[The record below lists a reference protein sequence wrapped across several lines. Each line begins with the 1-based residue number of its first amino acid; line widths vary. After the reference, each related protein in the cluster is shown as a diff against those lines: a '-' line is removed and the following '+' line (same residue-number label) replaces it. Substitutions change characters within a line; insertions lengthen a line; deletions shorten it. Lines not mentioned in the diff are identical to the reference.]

1 MPGPAGPLFT
11 AMLLSSGAIHRQA
24 LWRPAISPK
33 GLCPLLSGRGW
44 AAMDRAQRTA
54 AFGRGIDG
62 LFMAESCRRCH
73 TASDAR
79 TRKLLSLTRPRGS
92 WLIVLRGLKTRT
104 FVVPRHGADLPTPRS
119 LNKLGG
125 DHAAGREG
133 DSLHGSGLRVRAEA
147 MRNIPEDLR
156 GFAKLHFVET
166 SQVAG
171 TDCCQPRLDELT
183 DRGYLRRRGGVI
195 DQKTSLDEE
204 LIDAFV

>member
-1 MPGPAGPLFT
+1 
-11 AMLLSSGAIHRQA
+11 
-24 LWRPAISPK
+24 
-33 GLCPLLSGRGW
+33 
-44 AAMDRAQRTA
+44 
-54 AFGRGIDG
+54 
-62 LFMAESCRRCH
+62 
-73 TASDAR
+73 
-79 TRKLLSLTRPRGS
+79 
-92 WLIVLRGLKTRT
+92 
-104 FVVPRHGADLPTPRS
+104 
-119 LNKLGG
+119 
-125 DHAAGREG
+125 
-133 DSLHGSGLRVRAEA
+133 